1 MISSLKPD
9 FFVDSIYEID
19 DKWLEQN
26 KIRALIVDVDN
37 TMLARDV
44 AIPHSKL
51 REWVVNLRDSGIEL
65 IVVSNNWTARVR
77 KIAEE
82 LDLPLLAPAG
92 KPLRL
97 VFSRAIDMLGSDR
110 GETAIVGDQLFTDVL
125 GGRRAKILTILVAP
139 VSEVDLIHTKMLRV
153 LEKVL
158 LRRLSKKVLIKG
170 EWRETS
176 AVK

>member
-1 MISSLKPD
+1 MISNLRPD

-19 DKWLEQN
+19 EKWLERN

-44 AIPHSKL
+44 VMPHAKL
-51 REWVVNLRDSGIEL
+51 RDWVVNLRESGIEL

-82 LDLPLLAPAG
+82 LDLTLLAPAG
-92 KPLRL
+92 KPLGL

-110 GETAIVGDQLFTDVL
+110 SETAIIGDQLFTDVL

-153 LEKVL
+153 IERVL
-158 LRRLSKKVLIKG
+158 NRRLSKKVLVEG
-170 EWRETS
+170 EWREDE
-176 AVK
+176 